1 MFDEKKLLKE
11 IKKYLSDEDI
21 ANEGEMIRELYK
33 RLISKG
39 ILSETDD
46 VIFIIIVITELL
58 SSLSI
63 VDILKVLTEIH
74 NFYEEINYIEENN
87 LITGY
92 T

>member
-1 MFDEKKLLKE
+1 MCDEKKILE
-11 IKKYLSDEDI
+11 EMKKYLLDEDI

-33 RLISKG
+33 RLINKG

-46 VIFIIIVITELL
+46 VIFIILVITELL